1 MIKAFKYRIY
11 PTDEQKLLLA
21 KHFGHC
27 RWVYNWGLETKQ
39 KAYKETGKSPSKFG
53 LSNMLP
59 SMKKQEATIWLKEV
73 NAQSL
78 QAALENL
85 DMAFNAFFNKR
96 SEFPKFKS
104 KNSSKQSF
112 TIPWGVKVDYDHG
125 RVWLPKFK
133 EALKIK
139 LSRKIVGR
147 ITKSTVS
154 KNAAGEYH
162 ISILANDELESPTKP
177 VLVDKHEVLGIDVG
191 IKDFCVT
198 SEGEVVENPKF
209 LRSKQERLALLQ
221 RRLSHKQK
229 GSKNRKK
236 AQLKVA
242 RLHQTIVNKRTDFL
256 HKLSTRLVRE
266 NQAIA
271 REDLNVRG
279 MMQNHKLARAISE
292 VAWTQFDS
300 MCTYK
305 TEWYGKWYLQI
316 GRFEASSKTGNECGH
331 YYKGLTL
338 DQRTWECPECGIVYD
353 RDVNAARNIRDWA
366 FISYNKNLVPTGG
379 GEVKS
384 VRSKDDIQRKPKKIA
399 SGKVSVGQKEVSART
414 LESPDPLGS

>member
-1 MIKAFKYRIY
+1 
-11 PTDEQKLLLA
+11 
-21 KHFGHC
+21 
-27 RWVYNWGLETKQ
+27 VYNWGLDTKR
-39 KAYKETGKSPSKFG
+39 KAYALTGKSPSKFD

-59 SMKKQEATIWLKEV
+59 SMKKQEATAWLKEV
-73 NAQSL
+73 NSQSL
-78 QAALENL
+78 QATLENL

-104 KNSSKQSF
+104 KNNSKQSF
-112 TIPWGVKVDYDHG
+112 TIPCGVEVDYDHG

-133 EALKIK
+133 EAIKIK

-154 KNAAGEYH
+154 KNASGEYY
-162 ISILANDELESPTKP
+162 ISILANDGLELPTKP
-177 VLVDKHEVLGIDVG
+177 MLVDKHAVLGIDVG

-209 LRSKQERLALLQ
+209 LRSKQERLTLLQ
-221 RRLSHKQK
+221 RKLSHKQK

-242 RLHQTIVNKRTDFL
+242 KLHQKVVDKRTDFL

-271 REDLNVRG
+271 REDLNVKG
-279 MMQNHKLARAISE
+279 MLQNHKLARAISE

-300 MCTYK
+300 FTSYK

-338 DQRTWECPECGIVYD
+338 DQRTWKCPECGIVYD

-366 FISYNKNLVPTGG
+366 FIAWSRDQDEIKIPTDGG
-379 GEVKS
+379 KLKS

-399 SGKVSVGQKEVSART
+399 SGKVSVGQKECSART
-414 LESPDPLGS
+414 SESPTL

>member
-1 MIKAFKYRIY
+1 MLKAYKYRLY
-11 PTDEQKLLLA
+11 PSDEQKARLT
-21 KHFGHC
+21 KQFGHC
-27 RWVYNWGLETKQ
+27 RWVYNWGLATKQ
-39 KAYKETGKSPSKFG
+39 KAYKETGKSPSKFD

-59 SMKKQEATIWLKEV
+59 SMKKNPETEWLKE
-73 NAQSL
+73 AGSQSL
-78 QAALENL
+78 QASLEYL
-85 DMAFNAFFNKR
+85 DIAFNNFFSKR
-96 SEFPKFKS
+96 SDFPKFKS
-104 KNSSKQSF
+104 KNNSKQSY
-112 TIPWGVKVDYDHG
+112 TIPSGTELDFDHG
-125 RVWLPKFK
+125 RLWLPKFK
-133 EALKIK
+133 EAIKIK
-139 LSRKIVGR
+139 LSRQ
-147 ITKSTVS
+147 ITGDIRKSTVS
-154 KNAAGEYH
+154 RNASGEYH
-162 ISILANDELESPTKP
+162 ISIIVETGTEIPVKPKLESKT
-177 VLVDKHEVLGIDVG
+177 DVLGIDVG

-209 LRSKQERLALLQ
+209 LRSTHDRLVLLQ
-221 RRLSHKQK
+221 RKLSHKQK

-242 RLHQTIVNKRTDFL
+242 KLHQTIVNKRTDFL

-271 REDLNVRG
+271 REDLNVKG
-279 MMQNHKLARAISE
+279 MMKNHKLARSISE

-338 DQRTWECPECGIVYD
+338 DQRSWTCPECGIAYD

-366 FISYNKNLVPTGG
+366 FITYNKNSVPTDG

-384 VRSKDDIQRKPKKIA
+384 VRPKGDTQRKPKKIA
-399 SGKVSVGQKEVSART
+399 SGKVSAGQKEVSART
-414 LESPDPLGS
+414 LESPTL